1 MKAHNN
7 GWGNIYSNSHWGLE
21 KPKEKEE
28 EIIKEVAK
36 PKGYFGNLLDSFLGK
51 QKE

>member
-1 MKAHNN
+1 MKAHDN
-7 GWGNIYSNSHWGLE
+7 GWGSIYSQTHWGGE
-21 KPKEKEE
+21 KPEEKKE
-28 EIIKEVAK
+28 IVLEVTK